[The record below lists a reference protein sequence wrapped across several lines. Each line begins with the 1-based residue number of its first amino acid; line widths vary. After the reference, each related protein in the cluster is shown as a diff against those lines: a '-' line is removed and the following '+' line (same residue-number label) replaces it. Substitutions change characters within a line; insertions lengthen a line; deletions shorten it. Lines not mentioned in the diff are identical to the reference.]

1 MILILIFNFTTHD
14 GKLQTASL
22 VTVTSTCEE
31 YKETLMSAINATTR
45 HSFLTKCQANFLGA
59 KEESLK
65 GNEVIVL
72 GDFVENYQFF
82 VQYKIQ
88 SYHWSKE
95 YCTLHSLFV

>member
-45 HSFLTKCQANFLGA
+45 HSFLTNCQANFLRA

-82 VQYKIQ
+82 VQDKIQ
-88 SYHWSKE
+88 SYHWS
-95 YCTLHSLFV
+95 